1 MRKLIH
7 FILAL
12 WLSVALQPA
21 MAADG
26 PDYKLGP
33 GDLLKISVHNNPDL
47 SLDTRVPEDGAISFP
62 LIGKVPVGGLTTNG
76 AEKKIADMLEK
87 GGFIKRPQVNIL
99 VTQFQSKVVAV
110 LGGVNRP
117 GRYTLERA
125 TNLTDLLAL
134 VGGTTVGG
142 SDLVTV
148 ISKAGKK
155 EYDIGSIIGHG
166 DNVQNVMINAGDIVY
181 VHSNDVS
188 VLGQVNRPGK
198 YPISGG
204 VRTLADF
211 LTIAGGITSVG
222 ADTIVVNTMTDGNF
236 QHVEIDVDKAFRN
249 GGKAANI
256 ELSSGDTIF
265 VPRAPQYYIY
275 GEVQR
280 PGAFRLERDM
290 TIMQALA
297 QGGGPTARGTQ
308 RGIKL
313 HRRDA
318 KGSDTEISP
327 ALTDKVQ
334 PDDVLYI
341 RESLF

>member
-1 MRKLIH
+1 MRQLIL
-7 FILAL
+7 FIVVLM
-12 WLSVALQPA
+12 LSITLQSA
-21 MAADG
+21 SAEDAG
-26 PDYKLGP
+26 YKLGP
-33 GDLLKISVHNNPDL
+33 GDLLKITVHNNPDL
-47 SLDTRVPEDGAISFP
+47 SLDTRVAEDGAISFP
-62 LIGKVPVGGLTTNG
+62 LVGKVPVGGLTASD
-76 AEKKIADMLEK
+76 AEKRIADKLAS
-87 GGFIKRPQVNIL
+87 GGFVKKPQVNIL
-99 VTQFQSKVVAV
+99 VTGFQSKVVAV

-117 GRYTLERA
+117 GRYTLERV

-134 VGGTTVGG
+134 VGGPTIGG

-148 ISKAGKK
+148 ISKSGKT
-155 EYDIGSIIGHG
+155 EYDIGTILNKGSNSQ
-166 DNVQNVMINAGDIVY
+166 NVQINGGDIVY

-204 VRTLADF
+204 VRTLTDF
-211 LTIAGGITSVG
+211 LTVAGGITAIG
-222 ADTIVVNTMTDGNF
+222 ADTIVVNTFADGNF
-236 QHVEIDVDKAFRN
+236 QHMEIDIDKTFRN
-249 GGKAANI
+249 GGKAASI
-256 ELSSGDTIF
+256 VLASGDTVF

-280 PGAFRLERDM
+280 PGAFRVERDM
-290 TIMQALA
+290 TVMQALA

-318 KGSDTEISP
+318 QGKDVESSP
-327 ALTDKVQ
+327 SLTDKIQ
-334 PDDVLYI
+334 SDDVLYI